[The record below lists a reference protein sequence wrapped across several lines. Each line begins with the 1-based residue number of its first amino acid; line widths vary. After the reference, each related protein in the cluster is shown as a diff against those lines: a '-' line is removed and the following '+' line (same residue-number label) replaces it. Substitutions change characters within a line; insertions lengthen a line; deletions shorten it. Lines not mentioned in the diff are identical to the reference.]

1 MGAKVKVV
9 KRKGDTLPEKLYL
22 VEVFKGMKTT
32 LGHFFAK
39 SA

>member
-22 VEVFKGMKTT
+22 VEVFKGMIMII
-32 LGHFFAK
+32 AIII
-39 SA
+39 S